1 MDNKEYVLEKLAMSI
16 NYAGNMGRFLA
27 KMGNKDA
34 QKVIA
39 QFKES
44 YGKALDMGYTR
55 SLGGFIKDM
64 DRNPVVARDF
74 IKSQEE
80 AAQVAEAAKNVVRK
94 EGDAPAGKQ
103 WSIFKPWSR
112 KAKIIAASG
121 VAVGTGAGAGLYMHN
136 KGQMQPTE
144 EELYQMQ
151 GQ

>member
-1 MDNKEYVLEKLAMSI
+1 MDNKEYVLEKLAM
-16 NYAGNMGRFLA
+16 NYAGYRGRLLA
-27 KMGNKDA
+27 RLGNKDA
-34 QKVIA
+34 QKVIS

-44 YGKALDMGYTR
+44 YSKALDMGYTR
-55 SLGGFIKDM
+55 SLGSFIKDM
-64 DRNPVVARDF
+64 ERNPAIAKGYVQ
-74 IKSQEE
+74 SQEE

-94 EGDAPAGKQ
+94 EGEAPAGKQ